1 VVRFKTGNL
10 APEFEPSPLRIGSQE
25 IVMAIT
31 DDRYLLSDLQ
41 HYRRNRSLLYL
52 ELRIFQCG
60 VEGTVRQIVSPELIC
75 GDCQRRADVRSQG
88 ENTGAESVLLMETF
102 I

>member
-1 VVRFKTGNL
+1 MVRLKTRNRVL
-10 APEFEPSPLRIGSQE
+10 ALEPSPSRIGFQG

-31 DDRYLLSDLQ
+31 DDKYLLSDLQ
-41 HYRRNRSLLYL
+41 QYPQNRSLLYL
-52 ELRIFQCG
+52 ELRILQCG
-60 VEGTVRQIVSPELIC
+60 VGGTVRQIVSPELIC
-75 GDCQRRADVRSQG
+75 DDCQRRADVRSPD

>member
-1 VVRFKTGNL
+1 MVRFKTRNRAL
-10 APEFEPSPLRIGSQE
+10 ALEPSPLRIGSQG

-31 DDRYLLSDLQ
+31 DDGYLLSDLQ
-41 HYRRNRSLLYL
+41 HYQRNRSLFYL

-60 VEGTVRQIVSPELIC
+60 VGGTVRQIVSPELIC
-75 GDCQRRADVRSQG
+75 DDCQRRADVRSSG